1 MDCDASNSG
10 PPPSVQ
16 WLNPQGV
23 MVSND
28 RNLEIEDIQ
37 RDAAGVY
44 TCVATSAD
52 GEETLNNTANVI
64 VQCEHALTCVCIC
77 TSICVV

>member
-10 PPPSVQ
+10 PLPSVQ

-23 MVSND
+23 EASND
-28 RNLEIEDIQ
+28 RLLDIEDIQ

-44 TCVATSAD
+44 TCVATSND
-52 GEETLNNTANVI
+52 GETMNSTANVI
-64 VQCEHALTCVCIC
+64 VQCEHACINVCYL
-77 TSICVV
+77 